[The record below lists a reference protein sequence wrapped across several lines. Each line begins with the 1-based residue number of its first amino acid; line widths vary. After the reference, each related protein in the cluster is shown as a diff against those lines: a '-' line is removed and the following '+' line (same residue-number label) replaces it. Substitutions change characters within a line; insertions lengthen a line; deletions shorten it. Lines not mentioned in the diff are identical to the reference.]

1 MNLDWIQEEENSVI
15 YVGDT
20 MCSWCYGFAPEMDQ
34 FIKLHPEL
42 KVRLVQ
48 GGLRPFGTE
57 KITEMADFLIKH
69 WIEINERTGQSFSY
83 DILEDQDFL
92 LDTEPAS
99 RALVVVRMMDKTK
112 EWEFFKKVQTA
123 FYKENK
129 DTTKLATYLEIAT
142 ELGLDTA
149 KFSELFE
156 TDEAKHATKSDF
168 QLSSEMGVKGFP
180 SVVVKLGKEFFMISN
195 GFREVKD
202 LEEVYQ
208 NVLKE
213 VASR

>member
-1 MNLDWIQEEENSVI
+1 
-15 YVGDT
+15 
-20 MCSWCYGFAPEMDQ
+20 
-34 FIKLHPEL
+34 
-42 KVRLVQ
+42 
-48 GGLRPFGTE
+48 
-57 KITEMADFLIKH
+57 
-69 WIEINERTGQSFSY
+69 
-83 DILEDQDFL
+83 
-92 LDTEPAS
+92 
-99 RALVVVRMMDKTK
+99 
-112 EWEFFKKVQTA
+112 
-123 FYKENK
+123 
-129 DTTKLATYLEIAT
+129 
-142 ELGLDTA
+142 
-149 KFSELFE
+149 LFE

>member
-20 MCSWCYGFAPEMDQ
+20 MCSWCYGFAPEMDK

-48 GGLRPFGTE
+48 GGLRPQNTE
-57 KITEMADFLIKH
+57 KIYGM
-69 WIEINERTGQSFSY
+69 
-83 DILEDQDFL
+83 QDFL
-92 LDTEPAS
+92 RSHWQEIEKRTNQPFSYEILTNTTFVYDTEPAS
-99 RALVVVRMMDKTK
+99 RAVVVARMIDETK
-112 EWEFFKKVQTA
+112 EWAFFKKVQTA

-129 DTTKLATYLEIAT
+129 DTSKLATYIEIAK
-142 ELGLDTA
+142 ELGLDRE
-149 KFSELFE
+149 KFTQLFDTE
-156 TDEAKHATKSDF
+156 EAKYATKSDF
-168 QLSSEMGVKGFP
+168 QLASEMGVKGFP
-180 SVVVKLGKEFFMISN
+180 SLVVKVGKEFFMIAN
-195 GFREVKD
+195 GYREVKD

-213 VASR
+213 VASK